1 MNAWWNYSKQ
11 IVLAQME
18 AQRVV
23 GLRLLKLSQGGPA
36 AAKEAEKMIS
46 EKVDASINNAAT
58 LAAGGTPAKVLG
70 NYRRIIRANEARLS
84 KTRKKK

>member
-23 GLRLLKLSQGGPA
+23 GLRLLKLSQGGSA

-46 EKVDASINNAAT
+46 EKVEASINAAAT
-58 LAAGGTPAKVLG
+58 LAAGGSPSRVVG
-70 NYRRIIRANEARLS
+70 NYRRIMRANEARLS
-84 KTRKKK
+84 KTSKKK